1 MCILRPIILNITTP
15 LNLYVRS
22 SLEVANQH
30 VQILMY
36 ESFVVG
42 WERCSCWSAFLLFSA
57 TNMFLAFKYNELVRY
72 GWLFFSAIYLKL
84 QTNVR
89 VSHGGFASVIKA
101 LVVQIWYGCS
111 IILYK
116 FAVCGIIDSVK
127 LIASDC
133 IFSQAYGCLCFTPN
147 MYVYCFKSDF
157 YR

>member
-1 MCILRPIILNITTP
+1 
-15 LNLYVRS
+15 
-22 SLEVANQH
+22 
-30 VQILMY
+30 
-36 ESFVVG
+36 
-42 WERCSCWSAFLLFSA
+42 
-57 TNMFLAFKYNELVRY
+57 MFLAFKYNELVRY

-133 IFSQAYGCLCFTPN
+133 IFSQAYGSLCFTPKSGRIYYSLAC
-147 MYVYCFKSDF
+147 MYVYLNQKKSGNQTLSDD
-157 YR
+157 